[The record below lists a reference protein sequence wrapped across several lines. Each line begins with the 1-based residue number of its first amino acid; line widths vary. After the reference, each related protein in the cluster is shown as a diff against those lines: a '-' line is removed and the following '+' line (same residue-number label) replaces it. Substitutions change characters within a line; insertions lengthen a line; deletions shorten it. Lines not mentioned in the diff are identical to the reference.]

1 MTCNKYERLLSAY
14 LDRELTAE
22 ETMMVKRHIMTCA
35 HCADALEGYERVKT
49 VLESLDS
56 VEAPDGLFDIVIIRA
71 KALALDMGTDEAT
84 GARRFGLFA
93 FLGRAFI
100 PAALVGTLVAIP
112 ILQFAFKVNIT
123 GAIAGLVKKEA
134 SSAVTAE
141 VAVPEL
147 NTIGYGTLEV
157 TEASVSTDTSYG
169 WLSLGNTTASQD
181 LTLSIEDPRLSRYV
195 QSFGVTGSG
204 ASQDSYSRNW

>member
-35 HCADALEGYERVKT
+35 HCAEALEGYERVKA

-56 VEAPDGLFDIVIIRA
+56 VEAPDGLFDMGVIRA
-71 KALALDMGTDEAT
+71 KALALDMGRDEAA
-84 GARRFGLFA
+84 GSRRFGLFA

-100 PAALVGTLVAIP
+100 PAALVGTLVAMP
-112 ILQFAFKVNIT
+112 ILQLAFKVNIT
-123 GAIAGLVKKEA
+123 GAIAGLVRKEA
-134 SSAVTAE
+134 SGALTAE
-141 VAVPEL
+141 VVVPEL
-147 NTIGYGTLEV
+147 NTLGYGSLEV
-157 TEASVSTDTSYG
+157 KEASASADTSYG
-169 WLSLGNTTASQD
+169 WISLGNTVTSQD
-181 LTLSIEDPRLSRYV
+181 LTLRIEDPRLSRYV

-204 ASQDSYSRNW
+204 ASRASYSRNW